1 MRLTRLPLERPIVFF
16 DLETTGVDVVRDR
29 IVQIGAL
36 RYEPGGGEPQRY
48 KTLVNPGRP
57 IPKETTAIH
66 GIADADVAD
75 APRFEDLADDL
86 MALFADAD
94 VGGYNVGKF
103 DLPVLLEHFA
113 RCGRDFAPDER
124 RVVDALEIFFRME
137 PRTLAGALR
146 FYCGEEM
153 TDAHDAMADIEA
165 TVKVLN
171 GQLRRYVPDGRLTAD
186 VARLHELSTRP
197 GQLDATNRLRRDG
210 DGEIVFNF
218 GKYRGKRAREVFRKE
233 PSYYHWIQDKDFSV
247 QVKAYT
253 KELWESMR

>member
-1 MRLTRLPLERPIVFF
+1 MTLDHLPLERPLVFF
-16 DLETTGVDVVRDR
+16 DLETTGVDVVNDR
-29 IVQIGAL
+29 VVQIGAL
-36 RYEPGGGEPQRY
+36 RYEPGGGEPVRY
-48 KTLVNPGRP
+48 KRLVHPGRP
-57 IPKETTAIH
+57 IPAETTAIH
-66 GIADADVAD
+66 GISDADVAD
-75 APRFEDLADDL
+75 APRFEALADEL
-86 MALFADAD
+86 LELFDGAD

-103 DLPVLLEHFA
+103 DLPLLLEEFA
-113 RCGRDFAPDER
+113 RCGRRFETAGR
-124 RVVDALEIFFRME
+124 RVVDSLELFYRME